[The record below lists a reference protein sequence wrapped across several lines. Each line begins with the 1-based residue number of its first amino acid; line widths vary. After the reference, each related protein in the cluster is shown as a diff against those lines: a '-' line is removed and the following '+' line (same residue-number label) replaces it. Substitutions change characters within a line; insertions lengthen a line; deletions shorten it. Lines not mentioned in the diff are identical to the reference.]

1 MKPKTH
7 FFTMPRLSKPE
18 RDRAIGMLQ
27 AGRGCLAVA
36 RVFGVHRSTITRL
49 AERYHATGSSNDRPR
64 TGRPR
69 VTTAAQDR
77 ANQLAHLLDRFRP
90 TTRSAAEII
99 GTPHR
104 PVSARTIRNRHF
116 WFGGCSIVWLCY
128 WTRKCVNAE

>member
-1 MKPKTH
+1 
-7 FFTMPRLSKPE
+7 MPRLSQPE

-27 AGRGCLAVA
+27 AGRCCLAVA

-77 ANQLAHLLDRFRP
+77 ANRLAHLRDRFRP
-90 TTRSAAEII
+90 ATRSLLVW
-99 GTPHR
+99 GVLYCLVVLLDSKMCKHR
-104 PVSARTIRNRHF
+104 KSL
-116 WFGGCSIVWLCY
+116 S
-128 WTRKCVNAE
+128 